1 MNTNALK
8 LTLAAA
14 AAALMTYFSQI
25 LIPVM
30 ILCLV
35 MLIDYITGVHA
46 AYVKGELSS
55 RIGIIGILKKL
66 SYLAMVAVACVI
78 DYILA
83 TVGAQVGV
91 VVSVQ
96 FVALLV
102 IFWLVINELISI
114 LENVDKI
121 GGPVP
126 PFVVRLLYRLK
137 GSVEETMPDLQTEE
151 TPAGKHEKK
160 PDAPVPDENQAEPA
174 EYFWEIEF
182 SDGIA
187 VEPEEPDA
195 GSGSDG
201 C

>member
-1 MNTNALK
+1 MDNTNAVK
-8 LTLAAA
+8 ITLAAA
-14 AAALMTYFSQI
+14 AAALMTYFAQI
-25 LIPVM
+25 IIPVV

-46 AYVKGELSS
+46 AYVKHELSS
-55 RIGIIGILKKL
+55 RTGILGILKKL

-83 TVGAQVGV
+83 EVGAQVGV

-102 IFWLVINELISI
+102 IFWLIVNELISI

-126 PFVVRLLYRLK
+126 PFVVKLLYRLK
-137 GSVEETMPDLQTEE
+137 VSTEDAMPDDDQDQ
-151 TPAGKHEKK
+151 PAKGKHER
-160 PDAPVPDENQAEPA
+160 
-174 EYFWEIEF
+174 
-182 SDGIA
+182 
-187 VEPEEPDA
+187 
-195 GSGSDG
+195 
-201 C
+201 